1 MRTESAGSFVR
12 HRGRMPLKAN
22 KIVWGIKKKRR
33 YVRIDVIGDAVIGEL
48 KRTQMIGIL
57 PGPSEM

>member
-1 MRTESAGSFVR
+1 
-12 HRGRMPLKAN
+12 MPLKAN
-22 KIVWGIKKKRR
+22 KIVWGIKKRR
-33 YVRIDVIGDAVIGEL
+33 YVRIDVISDAVIGEL